1 MGYLLT
7 TQKQYQ
13 QVKKL
18 TFSGTGGE
26 APPAASARTNKDFY
40 ANYATESLAL
50 SDLANGIILR
60 VEASLAGAYT
70 IVIFG
75 HTQKGEMEQLFSFTA
90 TCAATNTVSDDGNYI
105 AQTVAVVASSGPL
118 DGSVDIYDGAAT
130 GAPGL
135 IRLDGIG
142 YEHITAIVDVTPD
155 GTSAE
160 VIVKARTY

>member
-105 AQTVAVVASSGPL
+105 AQTVARTVRWKRRYL
-118 DGSVDIYDGAAT
+118 RWGSDRGT
-130 GAPGL
+130 GSNQ
-135 IRLDGIG
+135 IRRNRL
-142 YEHITAIVDVTPD
+142 
-155 GTSAE
+155 
-160 VIVKARTY
+160 RTYHCDRRNRLRTYHCDC